1 MKAISNRSSS
11 PSSVWADCGTIWM
24 DAWRPNAR
32 EHIGP
37 CNTDALCINIGD
49 NRAMTSV
56 EVVLD

>member
-1 MKAISNRSSS
+1 
-11 PSSVWADCGTIWM
+11 M

-49 NRAMTSV
+49 NRAMASV
-56 EVVLD
+56 EVALD